1 MVTDKTR
8 RRLLKAALFG
18 ASAPLLTVACSSRE
32 QTRYSS
38 PALIGCS
45 ILNRDKY
52 FATVADIEGSP
63 IHQIPLPAR
72 GHGVAIDKKGSL
84 AVVFGR
90 RPGAFF
96 QPFDFHTGETL
107 PIVATKPERHFY
119 GHGVFS
125 PDGQLLYAT
134 EGERG
139 SSRGIIGVYDAS
151 RNFEKISELTGF
163 GLGPHEIIMLPNGHL
178 AVGVGGVH
186 TNGRRPL
193 NLETMSPSLTYIS
206 SEGKILDQVS
216 LSDNRLSIRHLAY
229 GFQQQSV
236 ESQSL
241 QKQANTQGLVF
252 CGQQYRGSPDDYPAL
267 LAVHRMGQPLVSFK
281 AEPEQWARFNQYIA
295 SIAVVG
301 DWVLATSPR
310 GNCYGIWSVSTGELL
325 DIESLPDASGV
336 VVNQN
341 AFKISSG
348 AGRVI
353 SRPIQG
359 DEKKYSSGIH
369 WDNHWSSII

>member
-1 MVTDKTR
+1 MVTDHTR

-18 ASAPLLTVACSSRE
+18 ASAPFLTVACSSRG
-32 QTRYSS
+32 QTHYSSSDLNS

-72 GHGVAIDKKGSL
+72 GHGVAIHKNGSL

-96 QPFDFHTGETL
+96 QPFDFHTGDML
-107 PIVATKPERHFY
+107 PIVAAKPERHFY

-134 EGERG
+134 EGEKG
-139 SSRGIIGVYDAS
+139 SSRGIIGVYDVA
-151 RNFEKISELTGF
+151 RNFEKVSEFTGF
-163 GLGPHEIIMLPNGHL
+163 GLGPHEIIMLPSGNL

-186 TNGRRPL
+186 TNGRTPL

-206 SEGKILDQVS
+206 AEGKILEQVS
-216 LSDNRLSIRHLAY
+216 LPDNKLSIRHLAY
-229 GFQQQSV
+229 GIDDSIH
-236 ESQSL
+236 
-241 QKQANTQGLVF
+241 TQGLVF

-267 LAVHRMGQPLVSFK
+267 LAAHRLGQPMVQFN
-281 AEPEQWARFNQYIA
+281 AEPEQWARFNHYIA
-295 SIAVVG
+295 SIAVAG

-310 GNCYGIWSVSTGELL
+310 GNCYGIWRISTGELL
-325 DIESLPDASGV
+325 EIESLPDASGV
-336 VVNQN
+336 VVNN
-341 AFKISSG
+341 NSFKISSG
-348 AGRVI
+348 AGKVI
-353 SRPIQG
+353 SRPVQG

-369 WDNHWSSII
+369 WDNHWSAII